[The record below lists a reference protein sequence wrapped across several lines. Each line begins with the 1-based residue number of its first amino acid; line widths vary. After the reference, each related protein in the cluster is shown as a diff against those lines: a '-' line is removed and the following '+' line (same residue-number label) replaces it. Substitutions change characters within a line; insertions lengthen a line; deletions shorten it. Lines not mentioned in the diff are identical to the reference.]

1 MGLALAARGF
11 ARVEAK
17 ATGRPGYAPGRSQVR
32 QAGNEGETAAIPRNS
47 LLAASP
53 RVLDADARGSFGDQG
68 HPLEDDSRRGDSV
81 ADFVNPT
88 SRGNAVTAYWFQPRI
103 ESAGCVRPRSEDYC
117 FTPTP
122 AGRSAQIPVVP

>member
-103 ESAGCVRPRSEDYC
+103 ESAGCVRPRC
-117 FTPTP
+117 P
-122 AGRSAQIPVVP
+122 AVLHEIAWARP